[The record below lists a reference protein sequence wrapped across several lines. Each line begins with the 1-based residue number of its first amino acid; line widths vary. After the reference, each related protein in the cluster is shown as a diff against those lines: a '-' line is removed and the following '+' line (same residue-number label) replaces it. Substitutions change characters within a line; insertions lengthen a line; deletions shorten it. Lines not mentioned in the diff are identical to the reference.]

1 MLITYVKGGI
11 PAQIFLGEGVYND
24 EGYIC
29 YFLTEVIKFYS
40 LMLLL
45 YPGELCRLLG
55 ASSFP
60 YTVLFSLDVIYKYIL
75 LVRVICEKY
84 RLRGE
89 ANFLSRHREIR
100 LFSKLVFFAYITI
113 TNRIYLF
120 KILPNI

>member
-1 MLITYVKGGI
+1 
-11 PAQIFLGEGVYND
+11 
-24 EGYIC
+24 
-29 YFLTEVIKFYS
+29 
-40 LMLLL
+40 MLLL
-45 YPGELCRLLG
+45 YPGELYRLLG

-60 YTVLFSLDVIYKYIL
+60 YTVLFSLDVICKYIL

-84 RLRGE
+84 QLRGE

-100 LFSKLVFFAYITI
+100 LLETVFFANKTI